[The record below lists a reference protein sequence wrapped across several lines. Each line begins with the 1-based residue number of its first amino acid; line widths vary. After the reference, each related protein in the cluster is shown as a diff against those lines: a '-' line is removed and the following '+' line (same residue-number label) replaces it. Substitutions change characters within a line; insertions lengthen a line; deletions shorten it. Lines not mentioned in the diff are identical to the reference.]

1 MADFL
6 HFFDALRKYS
16 FLQRALISAVIIGII
31 CSLIGVFILL
41 RKMVFLGQGI
51 AHSAFA
57 GAALG
62 LLLGVDPLLTIL
74 LFSVFSALTIGYV
87 DEKKLIESEVMIG
100 VIFSFF
106 MALAILFIGMMDVYS
121 TDVVSILF
129 GNILIITQ
137 ARLILFIIFSVMVIM
152 LLFMIKKELFFMTF
166 DPELAEVSGVPVR
179 SLTYMFLLMVSVT
192 ISVSLRAIGA
202 ILVFAMIITP
212 AAAAYQWTYH
222 INRMMILSMI
232 FGVFASVFGLYLS
245 FTFDL
250 PSGSTIV
257 SVVTAIF
264 VLSFFFSP
272 KRLAAKK
279 AIHECPYCKD
289 YLLEGEVCQKP
300 KCIAAGVAH
309 AHMDHKIS
317 IDKKYL
323 PEKEPTKHDHEQL
336 KS

>member
-74 LFSVFSALTIGYV
+74 LFSVFSAITIGYV
-87 DEKKLIESEVMIG
+87 DEKKLVESEVMIG

-106 MALAILFIGMMDVYS
+106 MALAILFIGMMEVYS
-121 TDVVSILF
+121 TDVISILF

-137 ARLILFIIFSVMVIM
+137 ERLILFLIFSAMILL

-166 DPELAEVSGVPVR
+166 DIELAEVSGVPVR
-179 SLTYMFLLMVSVT
+179 FLTYLFLVMVSVT

-222 INRMMILSMI
+222 INRMMILSVV
-232 FGVFASVFGLYLS
+232 FGVFSAVFGLYLS
-245 FTFDL
+245 YTFDL

-257 SVVTAIF
+257 SAITAIF
-264 VLSFFFSP
+264 VISFLFSP
-272 KRLAAKK
+272 KRMASKRT
-279 AIHECPYCKD
+279 IQECPYCKD
-289 YLLEGEVCQKP
+289 YLLEGEECQRP
-300 KCIAAGVAH
+300 ECIAAGILH
-309 AHMDHKIS
+309 RHIDHEIS
-317 IDKKYL
+317 IDKKHL
-323 PEKEPTKHDHEQL
+323 PKKKPTKHDH
-336 KS
+336 